1 MMNTTITSAPTA
13 TPYRP
18 SRPVRR
24 IEPTQ
29 PFQSTG
35 TPTIRTIAAT
45 PVTSKKRVAGY
56 ARVSTELES
65 QEGSYELQCQHYTDY
80 INEHEDWTL
89 VKVYADEGK
98 TGTSTRRRTEFRQ
111 MIADAEEGKIDLII
125 TKSISRFA
133 RNTVDCLETVR
144 KLKSLPKPVG
154 VYFEKENIDSLDGKS
169 ELILTILSSLA
180 QDESR
185 SISENIKWSFQKLY
199 EQGYVN
205 CPTCRLLGYDTV
217 INHTTGEKK
226 IVIEPVGASVVKMI
240 YDEFLSGKGY
250 SEIAHHMEKLGA
262 ITGSGAKRWS
272 AMTIVRILENEKY
285 TGDVITQ
292 KGFTRD
298 FLTHERLKNDGQ
310 LPKYIA
316 EGHHEA
322 IIDRDTW
329 LAVQEKLHDKSTP
342 AVGKKAPIDPNTV
355 KRTHHSDRTVF
366 SSNLF
371 CGACGETLFRRTTAL
386 NKRNEGKTRHFIWK
400 CRNSEGRG
408 HEDCNAKSIPEL
420 VLQQTF
426 MEMLAGMSA
435 RPREELITE
444 FKLANGVTTTEPK
457 NAEELRLELDSITA
471 QVESMAAD
479 PELYADM
486 LEDLQNRKQEIEATL
501 SAPDWAVVSPLK
513 KAAFDWFLEQL
524 DGISPYDSSKTTI
537 PFRADIFERCVEH
550 GKVNE
555 IRQDGLLVDIAI
567 RYTFIFGLEATAYGN
582 RRPLRTALDIEKTIE
597 TEGEMVAA
605 EVEAEAEA
613 GAEEQ
618 NELDKAV

>member
-1 MMNTTITSAPTA
+1 MMNTAQAQVTPA

-29 PFQSTG
+29 PFQSSG
-35 TPTIRTIAAT
+35 TPTIRTIAPA
-45 PVTSKKRVAGY
+45 PVTTKKRVAGY
-56 ARVSTELES
+56 ARVSTDLES

-89 VKVYADEGK
+89 VRVYADEGK

-111 MIADAEEGKIDLII
+111 MIKDAEEGKIDLII

-133 RNTVDCLETVR
+133 RNTVDCLETMR

-217 INHTTGEKK
+217 VNHTTGEKK

-240 YDEFLSGKGY
+240 YDEFLAGKGY
-250 SEIAHHMEKLGA
+250 SEIAHRLEQLGA
-262 ITGSGAKRWS
+262 KTGAGRTKWS
-272 AMTIVRILENEKY
+272 ESAIRRILANEKY
-285 TGDVITQ
+285 VGDVITQ

-298 FLTHERLKNDGQ
+298 FLTHERLRNDGQ
-310 LPKYIA
+310 LPQYIA

-329 LAVQEKLHDKSTP
+329 LAAQERLKIGLSNLP
-342 AVGKKAPIDPNTV
+342 AGNGATTAET
-355 KRTHHSDRTVF
+355 RQHQHHSNRTVF
-366 SSNLF
+366 STKLYCAN
-371 CGACGETLFRRTTAL
+371 CGAKLIRRSTITSQAWRGE
-386 NKRNEGKTRHFIWK
+386 KRYYIWR
-400 CRNSEGRG
+400 CRNAEGRG
-408 HEDCNAKSIPEL
+408 QGECSCSSIPEL
-420 VLQQTF
+420 VLEQTF
-426 MEMLAGMSA
+426 MEMLAGMSR
-435 RPREELITE
+435 RPAEELEAE
-444 FKLANGVTTTEPK
+444 FRLANGISSEDSGS
-457 NAEELRLELDSITA
+457 EDLRLELEAIQNQIESI
-471 QVESMAAD
+471 SND

-486 LEDLQNRKQEIEATL
+486 LEDLQSRKSEIEATIHTL
-501 SAPDWAVVSPLK
+501 SWAQVSPLK
-513 KAAFDWFLEQL
+513 ASAFDWLLEQL
-524 DGISPYDSSKTTI
+524 KTIQPFDSSKTTI
-537 PFRADIFERCVEH
+537 PFRADIYERCVERGEVREVWE
-550 GKVNE
+550 GKK
-555 IRQDGLLVDIAI
+555 LVDIAI
-567 RYTFIFGLEATAYGN
+567 RYTFTCGLEAIAYGN
-582 RRPLRTALDIEKTIE
+582 RRSVSMARARADR
-597 TEGEMVAA
+597 M
-605 EVEAEAEA
+605 
-613 GAEEQ
+613 AEESVVDGTL
-618 NELDKAV
+618 EAVGA

>member
-1 MMNTTITSAPTA
+1 MMNTSQATATSTTP

-29 PFQSTG
+29 PFQPSG
-35 TPTIRTIAAT
+35 APTIRTIAAT

-111 MIADAEEGKIDLII
+111 MIKDAEEGKIDLII

-226 IVIEPVGASVVKMI
+226 IVIEPVGASVVKLI
-240 YDEFLSGKGY
+240 YDEFLAGKGY
-250 SEIAHHMEKLGA
+250 SEIAHRLEQLGA
-262 ITGSGAKRWS
+262 KTGAGRTKWS
-272 AMTIVRILENEKY
+272 ESAIRRILANEKY
-285 TGDVITQ
+285 VGDVITQ

-298 FLTHERLKNDGQ
+298 FLTHERLRNDGQ
-310 LPKYIA
+310 LPQYIA

-329 LAVQEKLHDKSTP
+329 NRAQERLRQGLSNLP
-342 AVGKKAPIDPNTV
+342 AGNGATTAET
-355 KRTHHSDRTVF
+355 RQHQHHSNRTVF
-366 SSNLF
+366 STRLYCAN
-371 CGACGETLFRRTTAL
+371 CGAKLLRRSTITSQAWRGE
-386 NKRNEGKTRHFIWK
+386 KRYYIWR
-400 CRNSEGRG
+400 CRNAEGRG
-408 HEDCNAKSIPEL
+408 QGECSCSSIPEL
-420 VLQQTF
+420 VLEQTF
-426 MEMLAGMSA
+426 MEMLAGMGLRS
-435 RPREELITE
+435 RDELEVE
-444 FKLANGVTTTEPK
+444 FRLANGITPDSGDS
-457 NAEELRLELDSITA
+457 AEQLELESITA
-471 QVESMAAD
+471 QIDSMSSD

-486 LEDLQNRKQEIEATL
+486 LEGLQSRKAELEANLRTL
-501 SAPDWAVVSPLK
+501 NWAQLSPLK
-513 KAAFDWFLEQL
+513 VAAFDWLLEQL
-524 DGISPYDSSKTTI
+524 KTIQSFDSRKTTI
-537 PFRADIFERCVEH
+537 PFRADIFERCVER
-550 GKVNE
+550 GEVREVWENAKGS
-555 IRQDGLLVDIAI
+555 RKLVDIAI
-567 RYTFIFGLEATAYGN
+567 RYTFTCGLEAIAYGN
-582 RRPLRTALDIEKTIE
+582 RRSVSTARERADR
-597 TEGEMVAA
+597 M
-605 EVEAEAEA
+605 
-613 GAEEQ
+613 AEESTVDGTL
-618 NELDKAV
+618 EAVGA

>member
-1 MMNTTITSAPTA
+1 MMNTSQATAQATSTTPTS
-13 TPYRP
+13 YRP

-29 PFQSTG
+29 PFQSAG
-35 TPTIRTIAAT
+35 TPTIRTIAAV
-45 PVTSKKRVAGY
+45 PVTSKNRVAGY

-111 MIADAEEGKIDLII
+111 MIKDAEEGKIDLII

-226 IVIEPVGASVVKMI
+226 IVIEPIGASVVKMI
-240 YDEFLSGKGY
+240 YDEFLAGKGY
-250 SEIAHHMEKLGA
+250 SEIAHRLEQLGA
-262 ITGSGAKRWS
+262 KTGAGKAKWNES
-272 AMTIVRILENEKY
+272 AIRRILANEKY
-285 TGDVITQ
+285 VGDVITQ

-310 LPKYIA
+310 LPQYIA

-322 IIDRDTW
+322 IIDRETW
-329 LAVQEKLHDKSTP
+329 LAAQERLKQGLSNLP
-342 AVGKKAPIDPNTV
+342 AGNGATTAET
-355 KRTHHSDRTVF
+355 RQHQHHSNRTVF
-366 SSNLF
+366 STKLYCAN
-371 CGACGETLFRRTTAL
+371 CGAKLIRRSTITSQTWRGE
-386 NKRNEGKTRHFIWK
+386 KRYYIWR
-400 CRNSEGRG
+400 CRNAEGRG
-408 HEDCNAKSIPEL
+408 QSECSCSSIPEL
-420 VLQQTF
+420 VLEQTF
-426 MEMLAGMSA
+426 MEMLAGMSH
-435 RPREELITE
+435 RPTEELEAE
-444 FKLANGVTTTEPK
+444 FRLANGITAP
-457 NAEELRLELDSITA
+457 NDSAEQLELEAIQT
-471 QVESMAAD
+471 QIESMSSD

-486 LEDLQNRKQEIEATL
+486 LEDLQIRKAELEANL
-501 SAPDWAVVSPLK
+501 HSLDWSVVSPLK
-513 KAAFDWFLEQL
+513 ASAFDWLLEQL
-524 DGISPYDSSKTTI
+524 KTIQPFDSSKTTI
-537 PFRADIFERCVEH
+537 PFRADIYERCVER
-550 GKVNE
+550 GEVREVWDATSEGSKK
-555 IRQDGLLVDIAI
+555 LVDIAI
-567 RYTFIFGLEATAYGN
+567 RYTFTCGLEAIAYGN
-582 RRPLRTALDIEKTIE
+582 RRSVSTARERADRMDSESVVDGTLE
-597 TEGEMVAA
+597 AS
-605 EVEAEAEA
+605 VEAV
-613 GAEEQ
+613 GA
-618 NELDKAV
+618 